1 MNMQK
6 EIEIAVYSEND
17 DILKQNTDTLQN
29 CIVDTLQL
37 FNVRENLNQYLSL
50 FAQMAVYGTECVE
63 NISVLRAIHNV
74 RYLLDVL
81 AVKKDDEPIV
91 RGFSWDELPDIL
103 TDDDMKRISG
113 WTSTTLASKRSRRDI
128 PYVEKPFIGY
138 PKDKIKAFF
147 EQNVKLPLSM
157 REEEYDDKI
166 DTSIRKKKR

>member
-6 EIEIAVYSEND
+6 EIEIAVYSETD

-50 FAQMAVYGTECVE
+50 FVQMEGYGTECVE

-103 TDDDMKRISG
+103 TDADMIRISG
-113 WTSTTLASKRSRRDI
+113 WTSATLASKRSRKEI
-128 PYVEKPFIGY
+128 PYVEKPFIAY
-138 PKDKIKAFF
+138 PKKEIKALF